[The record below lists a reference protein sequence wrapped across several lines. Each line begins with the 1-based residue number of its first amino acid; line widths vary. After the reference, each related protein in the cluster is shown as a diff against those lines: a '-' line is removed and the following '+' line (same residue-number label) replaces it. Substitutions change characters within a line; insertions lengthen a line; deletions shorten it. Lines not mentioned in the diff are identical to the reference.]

1 MTRNPVRAL
10 SMAIISVLTAALLS
24 ATLTPAFADDAST
37 DSSVVV
43 DDPTT
48 EVDESTED
56 GTDDGLD
63 EGTDESTDGSTDET
77 IDESDNPKGTPDDIL
92 MVMRG
97 PGMKVFKSLTKKSIA
112 TVRDL
117 APKQKKNFHKTPEYA
132 KWYAKLHIKERYGWS
147 KKQFGYLA
155 KLWGKESAWKF
166 RSLGARN
173 YYVGIPQLNKKAILA
188 NGFSIKQFRKH
199 PEIQVQLGSK
209 YIKVR
214 YGTPKKAWK
223 HFLRRSWY

>member
-1 MTRNPVRAL
+1 MTRTPIRAL
-10 SMAIISVLTAALLS
+10 QMASITALLAALLS
-24 ATLTPAFADDAST
+24 ATLTPAFADGLPSDQST
-37 DSSVVV
+37 VV
-43 DDPTT
+43 DDPNTT
-48 EVDESTED
+48 ELESSEEPTE
-56 GTDDGLD
+56 
-63 EGTDESTDGSTDET
+63 ET
-77 IDESDNPKGTPDDIL
+77 VEEVQYGTPADVL
-92 MVMRG
+92 LTMG
-97 PGMKVFKSLTKKSIA
+97 TPNLKVFKTLNKKSIETA
-112 TVRDL
+112 RNL
-117 APKQKKNFHKTPEYA
+117 APKQTKRFHKTPTYA

-166 RSLGARN
+166 RSLGYRN

-199 PEIQVQLGSK
+199 PEIQIQLGAK

-214 YGTPKKAWK
+214 YGTPKHAWK